1 MMAFHAG
8 GSDLPFKKN
17 SRTGALK
24 LRIRDGNRGHEST
37 RVGMLR
43 VLKDILDRA
52 VFNDATQIHD
62 RDVIGDL
69 AHNGEVVSDKEVAQA
84 EFVTEILEQVD
95 HASLDG
101 HVQCRD
107 GFIEHEKLGF
117 GDERSAISG
126 SSPTRSRSS

>member
-8 GSDLPFKKN
+8 GSDLRALGVRSSAQVLLLFAQHPDQGAARSKIAADDLFSGAWLIPFKKN

-24 LRIRDGNRGHEST
+24 LWIRDGNRGHEST

-43 VLKDILDRA
+43 VLKDILDGA

-69 AHNGEVVSDKEVAQA
+69 AHNGEVVSHK
-84 EFVTEILEQVD
+84 
-95 HASLDG
+95 
-101 HVQCRD
+101 
-107 GFIEHEKLGF
+107 
-117 GDERSAISG
+117 
-126 SSPTRSRSS
+126 